1 MRHIILSLFG
11 AVALFSSLSTADAV
25 TIFGAAAFGGGA
37 STLYNI
43 DPNTGTATPVGA
55 GIGFD
60 RVGGID
66 FNPSTG
72 ILYGIGANPTTN
84 TFDLITINTTT
95 GVGTSVGDTGFTFA
109 TQDIN
114 FRSDGTLWAYAGGGN
129 IYTLNLTNGM
139 PTLVGFIGGSGNP
152 PGTGNALAFNSSDT
166 LYRISG
172 ADIYTISQS
181 DGVATDTGTNVNYD
195 AILVNPRT
203 NAMDYD
209 FTTRILYASV
219 TSGAQ
224 GDRPAPTHNI
234 AQIDLSNG
242 NFSNSHLTVL
252 GLDALAVLPEQTA
265 TPPPSNGVPEP
276 MSTLWLVPILIGL
289 FAFRRFEPQKRSN
302 LLIDSAT
309 SS

>member
-1 MRHIILSLFG
+1 MRLNTTLLFG
-11 AVALFSSLSTADAV
+11 AVALFCSLLSADAV
-25 TIFGAAAFGGGA
+25 TIYGAAAFGGGA
-37 STLYNI
+37 STLYTI

-55 GIGFD
+55 GIGYD

-72 ILYGIGANPTTN
+72 ILYGVGANPTTN
-84 TFDLITINTTT
+84 TFDLITINTMTGLATT
-95 GVGTSVGDTGFTFA
+95 VGDTGLGFA
-109 TQDIN
+109 FQDID

-129 IYTLNLTNGM
+129 IYTLNLTTGAAS
-139 PTLVGFIGGSGNP
+139 LVGFIGGFGNP
-152 PGTGNALAFNSSDT
+152 PGTGNALAFNPSDT
-166 LYRISG
+166 LYRLSG

-195 AILVNPRT
+195 ATLVNPRT

-209 FTTRILYASV
+209 LTTGILYASV

-252 GLDALAVLPEQTA
+252 GLDALAVQPAQP
-265 TPPPSNGVPEP
+265 TPPNGNGVPEP
-276 MSTLWLVPILIGL
+276 MSTLWLLPILIGL
-289 FAFRRFEPQKRSN
+289 FAFRRFEAQKGSHR
-302 LLIDSAT
+302 LIDSHAQ
-309 SS
+309 